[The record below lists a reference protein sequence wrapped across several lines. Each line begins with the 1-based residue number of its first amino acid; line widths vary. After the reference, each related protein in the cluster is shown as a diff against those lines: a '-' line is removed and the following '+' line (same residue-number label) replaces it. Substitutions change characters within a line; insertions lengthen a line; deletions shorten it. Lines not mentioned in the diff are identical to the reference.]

1 MDPIEAIP
9 HRPPIRCVERLLHA
23 DPDHATATG
32 RAPDAWEPWFIEA
45 LAQTAA
51 MLNATAFDERGL
63 GMLVQVRKFDI
74 VRAPRPQEALALRV
88 DVLARVAPV
97 HLLRGEVRDE
107 RGELLAS
114 GELKFYVEPHG

>member
-9 HRPPIRCVERLLHA
+9 HRPPIRCVERLDHA
-23 DPDHATATG
+23 DSTHAVATG
-32 RAPDAWEPWFIEA
+32 RAPDAWEPWLIEA

-51 MLNATAFDERGL
+51 LLNATETDATGL

-74 VRAPRPQEALALRV
+74 TRAPRVQEPLNLRV
-88 DVLARVAPV
+88 DVIVRVPPV

-107 RGELLAS
+107 QGELLAS
-114 GELKFYVEPHG
+114 GELKFYVGPHE